1 MNERNT
7 GRVNPRR
14 GNRRPRRR
22 AGRRDPVKTRVTAMC
37 AAGIA
42 ALAVI
47 LVCVFLLAPAFDI
60 ETVACEGN
68 TKISSEVLAQTSGI
82 QTGRNI
88 FLTSLSDKKKHI
100 EELDY
105 IESCEITRELPDTI
119 KITVVE
125 RHPAAYFNL
134 TGGLAVTDMD
144 GGVLEVLNSADA
156 EEIIKTKITEE
167 PEPSET
173 PLPDDE
179 DGEDDSDEPDP
190 DSTADG
196 TIWGYDDD
204 GDPIYRINGGHY
216 EFDEDGNRFFV
227 DDTPEESPEPTE
239 EPRDAEPKDGD
250 VLRTQGGAV
259 IYSAPVVYGVEL
271 KKYDVGKR
279 IESSDSEKLES
290 VLSALR
296 ALDAAGLLDR
306 TTKFD
311 AENVNDVKFTVE
323 DRLEVWFGGFD
334 EFEYKAKFTATVI
347 NNNLSPYERAII
359 DFRDSKLYV
368 RSANYRTPIVIDDGS
383 DPKASEDPDESDTKK
398 SNKSKTDDD
407 VDEEVD
413 EDSESEPAAKPNAA
427 KSTKTTAQESKSK
440 SNVDDD
446 EESSGESGRADTSS
460 EEEDDSDADLIE

>member
-7 GRVNPRR
+7 GRANYKS

-22 AGRRDPVKTRVTAMC
+22 VNRRDPVKTRVIAMC

-47 LVCVFLLAPAFDI
+47 LVCVFLLATAYDI

-68 TKISSEVLAQTSGI
+68 TKISSEALAQTSGI
-82 QTGRNI
+82 QTGGNI

-105 IESCEITRELPDTI
+105 IESCEITRELPHTI

-125 RHPAAYFNL
+125 RHPSAYFNL

-156 EEIIKTKITEE
+156 DEIIKTKITEE
-167 PEPSET
+167 PEPSGT
-173 PLPDDE
+173 PMPEEDE
-179 DGEDDSDEPDP
+179 DENDSDEPDP

-204 GDPIYRINGGHY
+204 GDPIYRVNGGHY

-227 DDTPEESPEPTE
+227 DDTPEESSEPSA
-239 EPRDAEPKDGD
+239 EPKETEPKDGE
-250 VLRTQGGAV
+250 LQRTQGGAV

-279 IESSDSEKLES
+279 IESSDNEKLES
-290 VLSALR
+290 VLGALK

-323 DRLEVWFGGFD
+323 DRLEVWFGTFD

-347 NNNLSPYERAII
+347 NNNLSPYERAIV

-368 RSANYRTPIVIDDGS
+368 RSANYRTPIVIEAEATP
-383 DPKASEDPDESDTKK
+383 DPDADKEDDESDTKK
-398 SNKSKTDDD
+398 STKNKTD
-407 VDEEVD
+407 
-413 EDSESEPAAKPNAA
+413 EDGDSDSAANP
-427 KSTKTTAQESKSK
+427 KSTKSPKATATPRPKSK
-440 SNVDDD
+440 SNVDDSSSD
-446 EESSGESGRADTSS
+446 EDEVSSDSDRADTSS
-460 EEEDDSDADLIE
+460 EDDDPDADLIE

>member
-7 GRVNPRR
+7 GRANYKS

-22 AGRRDPVKTRVTAMC
+22 VSRRDPVKTRVIAMC

-42 ALAVI
+42 AFAVI

-105 IESCEITRELPDTI
+105 IESCEITRELPHTI

-125 RHPAAYFNL
+125 RHPSAYFNL
-134 TGGLAVTDMD
+134 TGGLAVTDMN
-144 GGVLEVLNSADA
+144 GGVLEVLSSADA
-156 EEIIKTKITEE
+156 DEIIKTKITEE
-167 PEPSET
+167 PEPSGT
-173 PLPDDE
+173 PIPDE
-179 DGEDDSDEPDP
+179 DEDENDSDEPDL

-227 DDTPEESPEPTE
+227 DDTPEESSEPSA
-239 EPRDAEPKDGD
+239 EPKETEPKDGG
-250 VLRTQGGAV
+250 VQRTQGGAV

-279 IESSDSEKLES
+279 IESSDNEKLES
-290 VLSALR
+290 VLDALK
-296 ALDAAGLLDR
+296 ALDGAGLLDR

-323 DRLEVWFGGFD
+323 DRLEVWFGAFD

-347 NNNLSPYERAII
+347 NNNLSPYEHAII

-368 RSANYRTPIVIDDGS
+368 RSANYRTPIVIEAEATP
-383 DPKASEDPDESDTKK
+383 DPDADEEDDESDTKK
-398 SNKSKTDDD
+398 STENKTD
-407 VDEEVD
+407 
-413 EDSESEPAAKPNAA
+413 EDGDSDSAANP
-427 KSTKTTAQESKSK
+427 KSTKSPKATATPRPKSK
-440 SNVDDD
+440 SNIEDSSSD
-446 EESSGESGRADTSS
+446 EDEVSSDSDSADTSS
-460 EEEDDSDADLIE
+460 EDDDSDADLIE

>member
-7 GRVNPRR
+7 RR
-14 GNRRPRRR
+14 PNYRGGNRRPRRR
-22 AGRRDPVKTRVTAMC
+22 AGRRDPIKTRVIAMC

-68 TKISSEVLAQTSGI
+68 TKISSEVLAQTSEI

-119 KITVVE
+119 KIVVVE
-125 RHPAAYFNL
+125 RHPSAYFNL

-167 PEPSET
+167 PEPTGT
-173 PLPDDE
+173 PSPDDE
-179 DGEDDSDEPDP
+179 DSEDDSDEPDP
-190 DSTADG
+190 ESTADG

-227 DDTPEESPEPTE
+227 DDTPDDTPEPS
-239 EPRDAEPKDGD
+239 AEPKDEEHKDGE
-250 VLRTQGGAV
+250 LQRTQSGAV

-279 IESSDSEKLES
+279 IESSDNEKLES
-290 VLSALR
+290 VLAALR

-311 AENVNDVKFTVE
+311 AENVNDVRFTVE
-323 DRLEVWFGGFD
+323 DRLEVWFGTFED
-334 EFEYKAKFTATVI
+334 FEYKSKFTATVI
-347 NNNLSPYERAII
+347 NNNLSPYEHAII

-368 RSANYRTPIVIDDGS
+368 RSANYRTPIVIEAEAT
-383 DPKASEDPDESDTKK
+383 PDPDEELDEEDAEK
-398 SNKSKTDDD
+398 SNKNDDESDDERGSKSTAN
-407 VDEEVD
+407 
-413 EDSESEPAAKPNAA
+413 P
-427 KSTKTTAQESKSK
+427 KSTKSPKATATPRPKSK
-440 SNVDDD
+440 PNVDDSSLSD
-446 EESSGESGRADTSS
+446 NESSDDGDYADTSS
-460 EEEDDSDADLIE
+460 EDNDDPDSDLIE